1 MTGDGD
7 AGSTPEMAKAMA
19 AAIPDAELHIL
30 DRQQHMMP
38 VLDAIRVTGLMRGF
52 LDRETKR

>member
-7 AGSTPEMAKAMA
+7 AGSPPHMSEAMTK
-19 AAIPDAELHIL
+19 AIPDAELHIL

-38 VLDAIRVTGLMRGF
+38 VLDAVRVTGLMRGF
-52 LDRETKR
+52 LDRVTG

>member
-7 AGSTPEMAKAMA
+7 AGSPPHMSEAMAKA
-19 AAIPDAELHIL
+19 IPRSEIHTL

-38 VLDAIRVTGLMRGF
+38 VLDAVRVNERLRAFVEKATER
-52 LDRETKR
+52 

>member
-7 AGSTPEMAKAMA
+7 AGSTPHMSEAMA
-19 AAIPDAELHIL
+19 HAIPNSELHIL

-38 VLDAIRVTGLMRGF
+38 VIDAIRVTGLIRGF
-52 LDRETKR
+52 LDRVTV